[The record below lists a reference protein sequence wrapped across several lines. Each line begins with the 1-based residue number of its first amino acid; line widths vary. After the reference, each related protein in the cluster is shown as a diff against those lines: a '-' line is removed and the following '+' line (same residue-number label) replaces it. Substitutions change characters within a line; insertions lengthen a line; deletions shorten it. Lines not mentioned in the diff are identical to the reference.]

1 MQKDSFNAMEAESG
15 YEYRGG
21 GGVYSDGNKSAEIEF
36 YSLAAHLG
44 IYVYVHVYVYV

>member
-1 MQKDSFNAMEAESG
+1 MQWKLKVDMNT
-15 YEYRGG
+15 GG

-36 YSLAAHLG
+36 YSLAADLG